1 MKLSEQ
7 ITAEM
12 IDKFEDLEELA
23 QTLDVQTKSISL
35 DDVKNYHSG
44 IMTAM
49 IVIEQCESVDQVIL
63 SLRALQTVLEAKID
77 KLTINAGSSD
87 P

>member
-7 ITAEM
+7 ITEEM

>member
-7 ITAEM
+7 ITEEM

-49 IVIEQCESVDQVIL
+49 LVIEQCESVDQVIL